1 MITNAVSGTRIEE
14 VAGDIYRIN
23 TPLDIVPG
31 GFSVNQYL
39 IVDDEPLLFHTGYRR
54 MFPIVAE
61 AIAKIIPVEKLRHIG
76 LSHFEGDECGA
87 MNEFLQVAPNAA
99 PFSSEIGALTSVA
112 DFTNRTVQAL
122 KDNEELRTGEHK
134 LRWLYTPHVPHGWD
148 CGVLFDAST
157 ETLLC
162 GDLFT
167 QGGSETPAVT
177 ESDILGPSEIF
188 RKPLDYFAH
197 SVGTD
202 AIIEK
207 LAELEPKL
215 LACQH
220 GSAYRGNGK
229 ALLLEL
235 SATLAREREAMVA
248 A

>member
-1 MITNAVSGTRIEE
+1 MLTNAVSGTRIEE
-14 VAGDIYRIN
+14 VASNIYRIN

-31 GFSVNQYL
+31 GFNVNQYL
-39 IVDDEPLLFHTGYRR
+39 IVDEEPVLFHTGWRR

-61 AIAKIIPVEKLRHIG
+61 AIEKIIPVEKLRHIG

-87 MNEFLQVAPNAA
+87 MNEFLQVAPNAV
-99 PFSSEIGALTSVA
+99 PFSSEIAALTSVS
-112 DFTNRTVQAL
+112 DFTSRTVNGL
-122 KDNEELRTGEHK
+122 KDGEELHTGEHK

-148 CGVLFDAST
+148 CGVLFDATT

-167 QGGSETPAVT
+167 QGGSNTPAVT
-177 ESDILGPSEIF
+177 ESDILGPSEMF

-197 SVGTD
+197 SVATD
-202 AIIEK
+202 AILEK

-220 GSAYRGNGK
+220 GSAYRGDGK

-235 SATLAREREAMVA
+235 SATLTRERAAMVA